1 MSQGQIAYVNIGR
14 PARSKTDGSQGLG
27 QLGKF
32 CQHSFTL
39 SIILCVNSNTVLLDY
54 SAKIKESALS
64 FHNRGVIEEC
74 VVQQELGQLDM

>member
-27 QLGKF
+27 QLSKF
-32 CQHSFTL
+32 CPQSFTL

-54 SAKIKESALS
+54 SAKIKESTLV
-64 FHNRGVIEEC
+64 RGVIEEY